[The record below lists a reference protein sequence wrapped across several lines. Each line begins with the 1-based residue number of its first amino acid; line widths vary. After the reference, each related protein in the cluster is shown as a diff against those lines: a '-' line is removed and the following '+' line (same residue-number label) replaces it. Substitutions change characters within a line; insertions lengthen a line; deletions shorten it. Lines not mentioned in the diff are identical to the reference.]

1 MNRHMT
7 TLPERVFL
15 CVGSMITLTLLAKAV
30 MLASVAVICVATAVM
45 IWLAG
50 YWFAVRRTK
59 PNGVARMIIN
69 FATVWLLYSGSG
81 RIINAIQ
88 RPDCGELLLSWDRQL
103 FGESPAVSL
112 QTLASP
118 WMNEIFSAGYLTYHV
133 YLLWFLLHSIW
144 LPPNERVC
152 FTRPLFIAFGLGFS
166 LYFLIPAAG
175 ICVSFPELFP
185 RPIAG
190 YWITSF
196 VDALVANMAASY
208 DSFPSMHVFVT
219 GVMLSCDFI
228 HQRRRFRIM
237 LIPSLV
243 MLVSTVLLRMHFTV
257 DLIVSAVLLIPFVWF
272 FVDRKPQ

>member
-1 MNRHMT
+1 MNRHLP

-15 CVGSMITLTLLAKAV
+15 CVGSILTITLLAKAV
-30 MLASVAVICVATAVM
+30 MLASAAVTDVAVAVM

-50 YWFAVRRTK
+50 YWFAVRRTE

-69 FATVWLLYSGSG
+69 FVTVWLLYSGSG

-88 RPDCGELLLSWDRQL
+88 LPDCGELLLSWDRQL

-112 QTLASP
+112 QSLASP
-118 WMNEIFSAGYLTYHV
+118 WMNEILSAGYLTYHV
-133 YLLWFLLHSIW
+133 YLLWFLLHTIW

-152 FTRPLFIAFGLGFS
+152 FTRPLWTAFGLGFS
-166 LYFLIPAAG
+166 VYFLMPAAG

-185 RPIAG
+185 RPIEG

-219 GVMLSCDFI
+219 SVMLFCDFM
-228 HQRRRFRIM
+228 HQRRRFWIM

-257 DLIVSAVLLIPFVWF
+257 DLIVSAILLIPFVWF

>member
-1 MNRHMT
+1 MNRHLP

-15 CVGSMITLTLLAKAV
+15 CVGSMITLTLLAKAA
-30 MLASVAVICVATAVM
+30 MSSSGAVICVAGVVM

-50 YWFAVRRTK
+50 YWFAVCRTE
-59 PNGVARMIIN
+59 PNGVARIITN
-69 FATVWLLYSGSG
+69 FVTVWLLYSGSG
-81 RIINAIQ
+81 KIINAIQ
-88 RPDCGELLLSWDRQL
+88 RPDCGETLLSWDRQL

-112 QTLASP
+112 QSLASP
-118 WMNEIFSAGYLTYHV
+118 WINEILSAGYLTYHL
-133 YLLWFLLHSIW
+133 YLFWFLLNTIW
-144 LPPNERVC
+144 LPPNERVY

-166 LYFLIPAAG
+166 LYFLMPAAG

-185 RPIAG
+185 RPVTG

-219 GVMLSCDFI
+219 GVMLSCDLV
-228 HQRRRFRIM
+228 HQRRRFWIM

-243 MLVSTVLLRMHFTV
+243 MVVSTVLLRMHFTV
-257 DLIVSAVLLIPFVWF
+257 DLIVSAFMLIPFVWF

>member
-1 MNRHMT
+1 MNRHLP
-7 TLPERVFL
+7 TLPERIFL
-15 CVGSMITLTLLAKAV
+15 CVGSMIILTLLVKAA
-30 MLASVAVICVATAVM
+30 MIASVAVISVAAAAM

-50 YWFAVRRTK
+50 YWFTVRRTE
-59 PNGVARMIIN
+59 PNGVGRI
-69 FATVWLLYSGSG
+69 FANSVTVWLLYSGSG

-103 FGESPAVSL
+103 FGESPAVELQSL
-112 QTLASP
+112 APP
-118 WMNEIFSAGYLTYHV
+118 WMNEILSAGYLTYHV
-133 YLLWFLLHSIW
+133 YLLWFLLHTIW
-144 LPPNERVC
+144 LPPNERVF

-166 LYFLIPAAG
+166 LYFLMPAAG

-185 RPIAG
+185 QPIAG

-196 VDALVANMAASY
+196 VAALVANMAATY

-228 HQRRRFRIM
+228 RQRRRFRIM

-243 MLVSTVLLRMHFTV
+243 MVGSTVLLRMHFAV
-257 DLIVSAVLLIPFVWF
+257 DLIVSATMLIPFVWF
-272 FVDRKPQ
+272 FIDRKP